1 MDDVTTDS
9 IKKVIDGFGVY
20 GPLFILSAFALFWV
34 YSAHRAGSSHFFVDR
49 IWKFVSGSS
58 VFNNTMMAEQ
68 WKNIS
73 DIELFRYKTNLKIVD
88 FNDYSRVEEW
98 RKNRKLP
105 EVEFYRITRFFNVEL
120 MDIDNKYYRFI
131 IFKLSILLMVLFF
144 YIPLSLSYTSFDSSV
159 AYLNVRKTGL
169 GIKYY
174 GDKAVAEKIVFN
186 KIFCE
191 NEINGETIFPKKI
204 TDYDVSVICE
214 LLKFDES
221 KDYYKKTVSE
231 QLYLL
236 YFIIFVSCVCFFICL
251 FWLIRFINLQD
262 FIDKYLIV
270 RVYSPWEVRKVNK
283 KWQKFARSQK
293 GIKNLK
299 LELEKLRNI

>member
-1 MDDVTTDS
+1 MDDVATDS

-20 GPLFILSAFALFWV
+20 GPLFILGAFALFWI

-49 IWKFVSGSS
+49 IWKFVSGGSA
-58 VFNNTMMAEQ
+58 FNNTIMAEQ

-73 DIELFRYKTNLKIVD
+73 DVELFRYKTNLKIVD

-105 EVEFYRITRFFNVEL
+105 EVEFYRITRFFNVES

-131 IFKLSILLMVLFF
+131 IFKLSILLMVLLF

-159 AYLNVRKTGL
+159 AYLKVRKTGL

-186 KIFCE
+186 KEFCE
-191 NEINGETIFPKKI
+191 NVINEETIFPKNI
-204 TDYDVSVICE
+204 TDHDVIVICD
-214 LLKFDES
+214 LLKVDEK
-221 KDYYKKTVSE
+221 KDYYKKTISE
-231 QLYLL
+231 QMNLL
-236 YFIIFVSCVCFFICL
+236 YFMIFVSFVLFSICL

-270 RVYSPWEVRKVNK
+270 RVYSPLEVRKVNK